1 MYLIRERNGR
11 EIGYLEHIVNNSVE
25 IEGSISEVVVPG
37 GEAYE
42 VVGSYAHFFKERR
55 EAVTGNC

>member
-1 MYLIRERNGR
+1 M
-11 EIGYLEHIVNNSVE
+11 EHIVNNSVE

-42 VVGSYAHFFKERR
+42 VVGGYAHFFKERR
-55 EAVTGNC
+55 EAVTGNS